1 LRPAFGSEEEWNGL
15 LVKADNV
22 GGTVAGVEPAATDG
36 ERNSMPGIV
45 DLVQQHE
52 SPGER
57 QTKIVEVL
65 VDAFSDLMAAD
76 PGAFRHKFRKMA
88 TGPAAFYRG
97 SACLF
102 YADVERKEDRWADD
116 RTSRVWIQGDLH
128 AENFGTYLAG
138 DGVFVFDVN
147 DFDEAYLGHFTWD
160 IKRMVASVALL
171 GWMKAISDA
180 DIARLLET
188 YVRAYIQQVRYF
200 VDSDRDHA
208 YSLRL
213 ETTDGEVRE
222 MLLETRLNT
231 RVDLLN
237 KMTLIDEGFKR
248 RFRRGPGVRELDDAE
263 RARVQAA
270 FGAYLETIP
279 AEKRLRSL
287 TYEVK
292 DIVGRKGFGI
302 GSAGL
307 PAYNILVEGPTQALE
322 NDVVLSMKQGNVAA
336 PSRIVH
342 DERIERYF
350 KHHGHRT
357 AVSQR
362 ALQAHADPW
371 LGYTEMEGVGF
382 VVSELSPYVK
392 DLDWSDLTEPE
403 QMAPVLDYL
412 GRATAKVHCVA
423 DEDSDPTL
431 VGFQTEDEI
440 IEAVSGNEEE
450 FVKEMV
456 IFGMGY
462 SEIARD
468 DHRLFVDAFRNGQIP
483 GLSGR

>member
-1 LRPAFGSEEEWNGL
+1 MTGT
-15 LVKADNV
+15 ADS
-22 GGTVAGVEPAATDG
+22 A
-36 ERNSMPGIV
+36 
-45 DLVQQHE
+45 QQHG
-52 SPGER
+52 SPEDR
-57 QTKIVEVL
+57 QTKIVDVL
-65 VDAFSDLMAAD
+65 VDAFSDLMVAD
-76 PGAFRHKFRKMA
+76 PDAFRQKFRKMA
-88 TGPAAFYRG
+88 AGPFAFYRG

-102 YADVERKEDRWADD
+102 YADLEQQEDRWADE

-128 AENFGTYLAG
+128 AENFGTYMDG

-171 GWMKAISDA
+171 AWMKAISDE
-180 DIARLLET
+180 DIARLIET
-188 YVRAYIQQVRYF
+188 YVRAYVEQVRYF
-200 VDSDRDHA
+200 VDSDRDHE

-213 ETTDGEVRE
+213 ETTDGEIQE
-222 MLLETRLNT
+222 ILLETRLNT
-231 RVDLLN
+231 RVDLLER
-237 KMTLIDEGFKR
+237 MTLVDEGFER
-248 RFRRGPGVRELDDAE
+248 RFRRGPGIRELDDAE
-263 RARVQAA
+263 RAKVQTA
-270 FGAYLETIP
+270 FEAYLETIP
-279 AEKRLRSL
+279 DAKRFRSL
-287 TYEVK
+287 TYGVK

-336 PSRIVH
+336 PSRIVS
-342 DERIERYF
+342 DERIEGYF

-371 LGYTEMEGVGF
+371 LGYTEVEGVGF
-382 VVSELSPYVK
+382 VVSELSPYVE

-423 DEDSDPTL
+423 DKDSDPTI
-431 VGFQTEDEI
+431 VDFQTEDEI
-440 IEAVSGNEEE
+440 IEAIDRREEQ
-450 FVKEMV
+450 FFKEMV
-456 IFGMGY
+456 AFGMDY
-462 SEIARD
+462 AEIARD

-483 GLSGR
+483 GLSD